1 MLISPTA
8 IHHLPQLLHAICRH
22 VKLIFGTVIT
32 LCALIA
38 MYGSPMVNLRSAGTL
53 LGVEMLVPRAD
64 VTIRISEPRKV
75 IEPSEKSSNGIG
87 WDRTE

>member
-1 MLISPTA
+1 
-8 IHHLPQLLHAICRH
+8 
-22 VKLIFGTVIT
+22 
-32 LCALIA
+32 
-38 MYGSPMVNLRSAGTL
+38 MVNLRSAGTL
-53 LGVEMLVPRAD
+53 LGEEMLVPRAD